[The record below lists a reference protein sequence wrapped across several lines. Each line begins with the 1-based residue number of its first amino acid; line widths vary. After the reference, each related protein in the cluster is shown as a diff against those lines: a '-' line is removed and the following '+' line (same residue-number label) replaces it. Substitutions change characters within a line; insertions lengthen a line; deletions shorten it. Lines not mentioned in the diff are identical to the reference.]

1 MILYVPHV
9 VVVVPAVLSWLLKV
23 YWPDLPFM
31 DRVGLVFLLCVA
43 VGVVWSTLR
52 PRAQAGFVDP
62 AGVSFSTTQGFNVS
76 AVVVTL
82 ILIFFYTVWW

>member
-1 MILYVPHV
+1 
-9 VVVVPAVLSWLLKV
+9 
-23 YWPDLPFM
+23 
-31 DRVGLVFLLCVA
+31 LLCVA
-43 VGVVWSTLR
+43 VGVVWSILH

-62 AGVSFSTTQGFNVS
+62 VSVSFSTTQGFNVS